1 MITTPTQASSH
12 CHATSFSLIVALH
25 SHLHDHNSQPAI
37 TLKHA
42 PYLAARSCARPKP
55 GAVTFCPMHSEIKR
69 CKQILQSDQSKTVQ
83 IFFSVVVVVMVMVI
97 VIVMVMVGQSIV
109 DRSQSKW
116 DQMFAPSECGEGQ
129 PSDDRRGETESA
141 PTRHRRRDHRN
152 VIIIVGMTE
161 MNHIQNWCVI
171 EDDQEIASHRA
182 SRSAPAH
189 CRRPQGQWHHN
200 TVIIR
205 SGRRSVSNS
214 KSL

>member
-1 MITTPTQASSH
+1 
-12 CHATSFSLIVALH
+12 
-25 SHLHDHNSQPAI
+25 
-37 TLKHA
+37 
-42 PYLAARSCARPKP
+42 
-55 GAVTFCPMHSEIKR
+55 MHSAKR
-69 CKQILQSDQSKTVQ
+69 FKFGRASTAKRFKCVHDPQRQIQSRR
-83 IFFSVVVVVMVMVI
+83 
-97 VIVMVMVGQSIV
+97 GGGWSIM
-109 DRSQSKW
+109 DRLQSKW
-116 DQMFAPSECGEGQ
+116 DQRFAPSECGEGQ

-152 VIIIVGMTE
+152 VIIIVGMTK
-161 MNHIQNWCVI
+161 MKHIQNWCVI